1 MPSFDLPSPL
11 SKKRKITTTYG
22 SRSYVTRALR
32 AVRHAVPANLISS
45 GNDEEDYSIRPS
57 ELEHDVNTVSTPTIS
72 GVNAES
78 TSQNPL
84 GGPKSTCDT
93 DRENNDNGRA
103 RHGDQDSG
111 RRISKRLQHNAE
123 SPVQTPSRK
132 KRRKNGGSAGFDGLD
147 ELEPLKEPDRSSS
160 TRSLSGMKN
169 TQQSDPLPNLGQ
181 GDDLLNPATN
191 PHGNGE
197 RSSGR
202 SRRPPKRFSP
212 KIEDKP
218 STWSTPPKKS
228 VAESPPSTISRKRGR
243 PRKQS
248 NITPAPHNVESE
260 LGFRKIPR
268 KDVSSTRSPDISQR
282 GSKKVSN
289 QNLFNGKGSSPTLGH
304 HLPDLGDTD
313 RRADVESMVETTYQ
327 PLSVQPLGTQVKKSG
342 DVLQG
347 RGFYSDDY
355 IEIYKD
361 PELPQTLQRS
371 ISKLQRLLKI
381 SPAEP
386 INLFKSDLLQGLVSG
401 CPLVYMDEEYRKV
414 HQLVTQT
421 VLAGEGNSMLV
432 VGPRGSGKTALVETV
447 LSDLAKEHYDDFIVV
462 RLNGFIHTDD
472 KLALREIWRQ
482 LGREG
487 TAEEGGDVVMTNY
500 ADTLTSLLALLAHS
514 GEDEGQEDQIARS
527 VIFVIDEFDLFATH
541 PRQTLL
547 YNLFDVAQS
556 RNAPIAVLGLT
567 TRIDIVESLEKR
579 VKSRFGQR
587 YVYLTYPRTFSAF
600 QDICRSALMSREPMP
615 KALLDRVE
623 RQKSEALKLKSGW
636 NEYVDALFT
645 HDKQFASYLRY
656 LFARS
661 KCVSSFLSASLLPVS
676 LLSGSSIPTGGSF
689 IRNSLLPSDSKLQLL
704 SSLADLELSLLIAGA
719 RLDVILDTDVCSF
732 SMVYEEY
739 VQLASRVKVQSSAAG
754 QTAVGGGARVW
765 GKEVALG
772 SWEKL
777 MELGLVVPVGMD
789 MGGDGSGGMCR
800 VDVALEEIGPS
811 CPGMESTMSKWC
823 REI

>member
-11 SKKRKITTTYG
+11 SKKGKITTTYG
-22 SRSYVTRALR
+22 SQSYATRVLR
-32 AVRHAVPANLISS
+32 AVRNAVPANLISS
-45 GNDEEDYSIRPS
+45 GNDEEDSPIRPS
-57 ELEHDVNTVSTPTIS
+57 ELEQDINTVAALTIN
-72 GVNAES
+72 GVNAER

-84 GGPKSTCDT
+84 SGPNSTCY
-93 DRENNDNGRA
+93 NDPQTHDHGRA

-111 RRISKRLQHNAE
+111 RRISRSLQHKAE

-132 KRRKNGGSAGFDGLD
+132 KRRKNDGSAGLDGLD
-147 ELEPLKEPDRSSS
+147 ELETLKEHDRSLS
-160 TRSLSGMKN
+160 TRSISGMKN
-169 TQQSDPLPNLGQ
+169 TQQSDRLPNLGE
-181 GDDLLNPATN
+181 GDDALNPAIN

-197 RSSGR
+197 RSSRR
-202 SRRPPKRFSP
+202 SRRPPKRLSLEM
-212 KIEDKP
+212 EDKP
-218 STWSTPPKKS
+218 STGPTPHKKS
-228 VAESPPSTISRKRGR
+228 MAKTPPSTISRKRGR

-248 NITPAPHNVESE
+248 NLAPAPHDIERE
-260 LGFRKIPR
+260 LGFREISR
-268 KDVSSTRSPDISQR
+268 KDIFSTRSPGISRR
-282 GSKKVSN
+282 GSKKISN
-289 QNLFNGKGSSPTLGH
+289 QNLFNGNGSSPTHGH
-304 HLPDLGDTD
+304 HLPDLGDAE
-313 RRADVESMVETTYQ
+313 RRADGELVVETVYQ
-327 PLSVQPLGTQVKKSG
+327 PLNVQPLGTQVKGSG

-347 RGFYSDDY
+347 RGYYSDDY
-355 IEIYKD
+355 IENYKD
-361 PELPQTLQRS
+361 PEVPQTLQS
-371 ISKLQRLLKI
+371 SVNKLQRLLKT

-414 HQLVTQT
+414 YQLVTQT

-432 VGPRGSGKTALVETV
+432 VGPRGSGKTVLVETV
-447 LSDLAKEHYDDFIVV
+447 LSDLAKEHHDDFIVV

-487 TAEEGGDVVMTNY
+487 TAEEDGGVVRTNY
-500 ADTLTSLLALLAHS
+500 ADTLTSLLALLAHT

-527 VIFVIDEFDLFATH
+527 VIFFIDEFDLFATH

-623 RQKSEALKLKSGW
+623 RQKSEVLKLKSAW

-661 KCVSSFLSASLLPVS
+661 RCVSSFLSASLLPVS
-676 LLSGSSIPTGGSF
+676 LLSGSSIPTGASF
-689 IRNSLLPSDSKLQLL
+689 IRNSLLPSDSKLQVL

-719 RLDVILDTDVCSF
+719 RLDVILDTDVCNF

-777 MELGLVVPVGMD
+777 MELGLVVPAGMD